1 MKHLL
6 TLLLFISTS
15 VMAEKVN
22 LVCKG
27 TTSKLSAEAQSS
39 ASDIRTY
46 IIEDENLLKAEEL
59 DAYDNSVW
67 FCRWSES
74 EIICRVRTYIGTSD
88 KTQHAIGS
96 ISIDRLSGSLQSL
109 TEVRSSYLDN
119 FIATCEVV
127 AKNKF

>member
-1 MKHLL
+1 
-6 TLLLFISTS
+6 
-15 VMAEKVN
+15 MAEKVN

-27 TTSKLSAEAQSS
+27 TTSKLSVEAQSTAS
-39 ASDIRTY
+39 AIRTY

-59 DAYDNSVW
+59 DAYDNSEW

-74 EIICRVRTYIGTSD
+74 EINCGVWSNIESNGKKQKS
-88 KTQHAIGS
+88 IGS